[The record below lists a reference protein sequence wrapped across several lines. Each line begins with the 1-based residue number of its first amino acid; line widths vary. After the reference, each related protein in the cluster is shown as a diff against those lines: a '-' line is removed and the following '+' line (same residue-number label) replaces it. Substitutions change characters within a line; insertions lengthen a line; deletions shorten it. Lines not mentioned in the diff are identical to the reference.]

1 MYRECHS
8 HHCPTNGRSIM
19 AQRANEQVKAI
30 LASVEFLPEWREEM
44 ARLAVANKEG
54 PDPKELKEK
63 RRRLSRAYAEGAFS
77 DAEYQAKLDEIDAQ
91 LRLTTPI
98 ELPTLEEGAQLFE
111 NIPQLWEEA
120 TPEERS
126 KLLSPLIERVY
137 VDLESSRIGAVVP
150 VPTFRRLLEGAIV
163 RAGSPPAMLLL
174 EDDAERLKV
183 WSLWR
188 WGRDGLPVQNQIFN

>member
-1 MYRECHS
+1 MYRERHS

-91 LRLTTPI
+91 L
-98 ELPTLEEGAQLFE
+98 
-111 NIPQLWEEA
+111 
-120 TPEERS
+120 
-126 KLLSPLIERVY
+126 
-137 VDLESSRIGAVVP
+137 
-150 VPTFRRLLEGAIV
+150 
-163 RAGSPPAMLLL
+163 
-174 EDDAERLKV
+174 
-183 WSLWR
+183 
-188 WGRDGLPVQNQIFN
+188 